1 MGLGLMNLLFFI
13 FNNLNIFFEVI
24 SNLQVGRFGFII
36 FVVNFDFKVG
46 WKKLKEVF
54 SIVGI
59 VKWVD
64 IKEDKDGKS
73 RGMGIVIFE

>member
-36 FVVNFDFKVG
+36 FVVNVS
-46 WKKLKEVF
+46 LSF
-54 SIVGI
+54 SLNFYYL
-59 VKWVD
+59 D
-64 IKEDKDGKS
+64 IQ
-73 RGMGIVIFE
+73 F